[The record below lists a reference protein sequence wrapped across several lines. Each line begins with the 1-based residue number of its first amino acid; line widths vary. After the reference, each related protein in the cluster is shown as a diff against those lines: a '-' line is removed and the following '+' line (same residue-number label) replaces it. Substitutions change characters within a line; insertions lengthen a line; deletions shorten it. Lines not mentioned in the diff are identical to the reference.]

1 MSTIFYDKSNNEISN
16 CNLINR
22 DGRTD
27 KHKQYAPSTFSK
39 LRAYKY
45 LLLTGL
51 SKFSEK
57 SENYMVWKMTY
68 A

>member
-1 MSTIFYDKSNNEISN
+1 MDAQTY
-16 CNLINR
+16 
-22 DGRTD
+22 GRTMP
-27 KHKQYAPSTFSK
+27 KQYAPSTFSK
-39 LRAYKY
+39 LGAYKY

-57 SENYMVWKMTY
+57 SENYMVWKIVLNVLRMTY